1 MGKVFVFANVQEV
14 PECLCSSNS
23 ITDGLTNA
31 FILLAVGSLMW
42 FMELSSGL
50 EQRFFQVTNFVSASQ
65 HFKIDI
71 HTFV

>member
-31 FILLAVGSLMW
+31 FILLAVGSLM
-42 FMELSSGL
+42 
-50 EQRFFQVTNFVSASQ
+50 
-65 HFKIDI
+65 
-71 HTFV
+71 